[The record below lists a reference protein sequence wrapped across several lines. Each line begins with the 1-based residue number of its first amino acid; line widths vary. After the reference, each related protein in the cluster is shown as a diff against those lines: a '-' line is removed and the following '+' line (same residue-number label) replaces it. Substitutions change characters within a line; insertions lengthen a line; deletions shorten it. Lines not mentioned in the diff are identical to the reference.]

1 MCHWERDS
9 HPFVVL
15 LLLLLLM
22 LNLSRIL
29 VLLILVLLM
38 LIVRM
43 LRRVGGVVGLLGCGM
58 HSDGLLKI
66 KKSSTSCR
74 RRLTKILTK

>member
-1 MCHWERDS
+1 M
-9 HPFVVL
+9 

-43 LRRVGGVVGLLGCGM
+43 LRRVGGVVRSLGCGM
-58 HSDGLLKI
+58 HSDGLLKL

-74 RRLTKILTK
+74 RRLTKSLTK

>member
-1 MCHWERDS
+1 M
-9 HPFVVL
+9 L

-22 LNLSRIL
+22 LLL
-29 VLLILVLLM
+29 LLLILNLSGILGVLCPCM
-38 LIVRM
+38 L
-43 LRRVGGVVGLLGCGM
+43 LLRVGGVVGLLGCGM
-58 HSDGLLKI
+58 HSDGLLKL

>member
-15 LLLLLLM
+15 MLLLLLI
-22 LNLSRIL
+22 LNLSSIL

-38 LIVRM
+38 LLVRM

-58 HSDGLLKI
+58 HSDGLLKL

-74 RRLTKILTK
+74 RRLTKSLTK